1 MLLCLM
7 KRFLQII
14 DKIYAAVCT
23 TRCPRG
29 VNCKMYVPAQKH
41 FRDSPT
47 GDSHAGKRKRTCVYA
62 KCRLRAIMRANY
74 LDRKFRK
81 IGRQRGGA
89 ERTLIPLSSTKR
101 TAAERMARLSV
112 PLNANI
118 SARNYITITMWDA
131 NIQWTARHGT
141 WNANVAA
148 RQRERQVYAKKKK
161 AFVYVCR
168 FLFFFS
174 MIILE

>member
-1 MLLCLM
+1 M

-23 TRCPRG
+23 ARCPRG

-62 KCRLRAIMRANY
+62 KCRLRAIMRANH

-101 TAAERMARLSV
+101 TDCCRENGAAFSSIKRQHIRTELYY
-112 PLNANI
+112 NN
-118 SARNYITITMWDA
+118 
-131 NIQWTARHGT
+131 
-141 WNANVAA
+141 NV
-148 RQRERQVYAKKKK
+148 R
-161 AFVYVCR
+161 C
-168 FLFFFS
+168 
-174 MIILE
+174 